1 MVVDPFISE
10 ETLSDRLS
18 KRRMPFLDQNVVV
31 VMGRDK
37 ESRSKHVNLTFRSQI
52 NNRAISI
59 FCSLPWVHDKFSA
72 PQHSAKQ
79 IHIYHRG

>member
-18 KRRMPFLDQNVVV
+18 KRRMPFLDQKVVV

-37 ESRSKHVNLTFRSQI
+37 ESRLKHV
-52 NNRAISI
+52 IST
-59 FCSLPWVHDKFSA
+59 S
-72 PQHSAKQ
+72 
-79 IHIYHRG
+79 